1 MSGTGRTKW
10 GTKFVLVV
18 LAAACGGGAWY
29 ARGQQATVGSRAES
43 EATTTAAS
51 YITVDLA
58 KAMKQWAPAEA
69 PDKLRRGLEAVVL
82 ADPQVTAVRV
92 FDADGALVFSS
103 VAADATVADPAVVQA
118 ALAGPGSIDDSDA
131 TALRTYAV
139 ADGLVG
145 EVEQDATEV
154 RSTATLP
161 WMIGQYG
168 GIGIAVVLLGSALFA
183 GNGTKP
189 AKQPKKTKKTTSASV
204 KQTKNELAGDDP
216 EVAKLRA
223 KADKAE
229 QSRRAM
235 EDQLNTLRSQILSG
249 DAGSQARVGELEGH
263 LQDSH
268 TRVTQLESTNVVL
281 TARVAELETAVANSG
296 PAQQRAA
303 SLEADLAATKGRAQE
318 LEQQLR
324 TVEAKASL
332 AQTSAAGASGQVE
345 EAHVKA
351 RQAEVQVQEAVD
363 RALDAER
370 RVEALQARLD
380 AVGANGGATSPSG
393 DEDGRALRDAAARAE
408 SAELLLRAAE
418 ARAVA
423 AEARAAEVE
432 TAARSTRSPATAGS
446 PAVEGGVRE
455 LEIALADARAA
466 AWEAQPEVEGP
477 SLGVVETHAVPE
489 DEEARSEVP
498 QAQLGEAD
506 AIRAELERM
515 GHIVEHAGEAGDV
528 DDLRG
533 RLAKTAARKKGRS
546 AAVEDRLSR
555 S

>member
-10 GTKFVLVV
+10 GTKIVLVM

-29 ARGQQATVGSRAES
+29 ARGQQATLGSRAES

-51 YITVDLA
+51 YLTVDLA
-58 KAMKQWAPAEA
+58 KAMKLSSPAEA
-69 PDKLRRGLEAVVL
+69 PDKLRHGLEAVVL
-82 ADPQVTAVRV
+82 ADPNVTAVRV
-92 FDADGALVFSS
+92 FDTAGALVFSS
-103 VAADATVADPAVVQA
+103 AANDATVADPAIVRS
-118 ALAGPGSIDDSDA
+118 ALAGSGSVDDSDA
-131 TALRTYAV
+131 AALRTYAV
-139 ADGLVG
+139 VDGLVG
-145 EVEQDATEV
+145 EIEQDAAEV
-154 RSTATLP
+154 RGAATLP
-161 WMIGQYG
+161 WTIGQYG
-168 GIGIAVVLLGSALFA
+168 GIGIAIVLFGSALFA

-189 AKQPKKTKKTTSASV
+189 AKQRAPKTTSAPV

-216 EVAKLRA
+216 ELAKLRA
-223 KADKAE
+223 RSEKAE

-249 DAGSQARVGELEGH
+249 DAGSQARVTELEGH
-263 LQDSH
+263 LQDAH
-268 TRVTQLESTNVVL
+268 TRVTQIETTNTVL
-281 TARVAELETAVANSG
+281 TARVAELEAAVATSA
-296 PAQQRAA
+296 PAQQRAT
-303 SLEADLAATKGRAQE
+303 SLEADVAVSKGRVEE
-318 LEQQLR
+318 LEQLLR
-324 TVEAKASL
+324 TVEARA
-332 AQTSAAGASGQVE
+332 AQAETSAAATTGQVE

-351 RQAEVQVQEAVD
+351 RQAELQVQEAVD

-380 AVGANGGATSPSG
+380 TADSNALATSSTS
-393 DEDGRALRDAAARAE
+393 DEDGRALRDAVARAE
-408 SAELLLRAAE
+408 STELLLRAAE
-418 ARAVA
+418 ARAAA
-423 AEARAAEVE
+423 AEARASEVE
-432 TAARSTRSPATAGS
+432 TAVRATPSPAANGT

-489 DEEARSEVP
+489 DGEARSEVP
-498 QAQLGEAD
+498 HEQLGEAD

>member
-10 GTKFVLVV
+10 GTKIVLVV
-18 LAAACGGGAWY
+18 LAAACGAGAWY
-29 ARGQQATVGSRAES
+29 ARGQQATLGARAES

-58 KAMKQWAPAEA
+58 KAMKVSAPAEA
-69 PDKLRRGLEAVVL
+69 PDKLRHALEAVVL
-82 ADPQVTAVRV
+82 ADSNVTAVRV
-92 FDADGALVFSS
+92 FDATGALVFSS
-103 VAADATVADPAVVQA
+103 AASDATVADPAIVQE
-118 ALAGPGSIDDSDA
+118 ALAGTGSIDDSDPA
-131 TALRTYAV
+131 ALRTYAV

-145 EVEQDATEV
+145 EVEQDAAEV
-154 RSTATLP
+154 RGTATLP
-161 WMIGQYG
+161 WTIGEYG
-168 GIGIAVVLLGSALFA
+168 GIGIAIVLFGSALFA

-189 AKQPKKTKKTTSASV
+189 AKQRAPKTASAPV

-216 EVAKLRA
+216 ELAKLRA
-223 KADKAE
+223 RSEKAE

-249 DAGSQARVGELEGH
+249 DAGSQARVTELEGH
-263 LQDSH
+263 LQDAH
-268 TRVTQLESTNVVL
+268 TRVTQLETTNTVL
-281 TARVAELETAVANSG
+281 TARVAELEADVATSA
-296 PAQQRAA
+296 PAQQRAT
-303 SLEADLAATKGRAQE
+303 SLETDVATSRGRVEE
-318 LEQQLR
+318 LEQLLR
-324 TVEAKASL
+324 TVEARA
-332 AQTSAAGASGQVE
+332 AQAETSAAATTGQVE

-351 RQAEVQVQEAVD
+351 RQAELQVQEAVD

-370 RVEALQARLD
+370 RVEALQARLNTAD
-380 AVGANGGATSPSG
+380 STALATSSTG
-393 DEDGRALRDAAARAE
+393 DEDGRALQDAVARAE
-408 SAELLLRAAE
+408 SAELLLKAAETRAAAAE
-418 ARAVA
+418 ARAS
-423 AEARAAEVE
+423 EVQ
-432 TAARSTRSPATAGS
+432 TAARDTPSPATPGT
-446 PAVEGGVRE
+446 PAAEGGVRE

-477 SLGVVETHAVPE
+477 SLGVMETHAVPE
-489 DEEARSEVP
+489 DVEARSE
-498 QAQLGEAD
+498 ASHEQLGEAD